1 MQAVFITY
9 DEAQRLI
16 PFFRRAKKEG
26 PRKEA
31 RESAGR
37 ILEELRN
44 ARPDVD
50 YAPFGGHQIILNDI
64 DYEFLMKVLSLPGMG
79 GE

>member
-26 PRKEA
+26 PWKEA

-44 ARPDVD
+44 ARLDVD
-50 YAPFGGHQIILNDI
+50 YAPSRGHQTILNDI
-64 DYEFLMKVLSLPGMG
+64 DYEFLTEVLNLPGMG